1 MPPEHSDGIGIRT
14 SCLLTFT
21 KTNVN
26 DSGTPSTSL
35 PGSSR
40 SLSSGFFCDF
50 ASCDN
55 ITSGGINAAML
66 RASIQTPILF
76 RSIIAFSSHP
86 TVPRNS
92 TDSERITMSVSE
104 KLLPEFD
111 REFATTRKFLALVPD
126 DKLGWKPHTKSME
139 LGRLAWHL
147 SDFPGY
153 ALSITS
159 QPGIIAKLEDLPKRR
174 SAWVDKNRAAI
185 LERFDTDLTA
195 AHEALKGLPDAAW
208 DDPWKME

>member
-1 MPPEHSDGIGIRT
+1 M
-14 SCLLTFT
+14 
-21 KTNVN
+21 
-26 DSGTPSTSL
+26 
-35 PGSSR
+35 
-40 SLSSGFFCDF
+40 
-50 ASCDN
+50 
-55 ITSGGINAAML
+55 
-66 RASIQTPILF
+66 SI
-76 RSIIAFSSHP
+76 A
-86 TVPRNS
+86 
-92 TDSERITMSVSE
+92 E

-153 ALSITS
+153 ALRITN

-195 AHEALKGLPDAAW
+195 GREALKGLPDAAW
-208 DDPWKME
+208 DDPWKMEFGGRVVFNDARRIAFRTIAMNHMIHHRAQLGLYLRLNDIPIPGTYGPSADEM